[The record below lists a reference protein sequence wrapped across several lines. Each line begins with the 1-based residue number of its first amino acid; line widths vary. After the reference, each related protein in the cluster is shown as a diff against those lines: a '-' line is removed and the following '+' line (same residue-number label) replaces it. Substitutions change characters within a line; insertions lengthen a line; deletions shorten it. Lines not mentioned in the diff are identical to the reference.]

1 MCTIQMSLTWQ
12 RTKQIA
18 IAVIIDKQSK
28 NNLCQLYQ
36 LAALTA
42 NLYQLVAMAQR
53 AVVLNAIAVMSAK
66 NHLHLRRSVVLVW
79 AIVH

>member
-1 MCTIQMSLTWQ
+1 MRAVRVSRTWQ
-12 RTKQIA
+12 RTKQIV

-42 NLYQLVAMAQR
+42 NRHQLVAMAQP
-53 AVVLNAIAVMSAK
+53 AVVLNVIAAMSAK
-66 NHLHLRRSVVLVW
+66 SHSHLRLSVVPVSE
-79 AIVH
+79 IVH